1 MKSNYNFSETLV
13 KSSLYIIEAYLIKWR
28 HVTERMLE
36 VSQLRRL

>member
-13 KSSLYIIEAYLIKWR
+13 KSSLIIEAYLIKWR